1 MSNTVLADS
10 PYVIEIYPV
19 LHKKFSY
26 SVERYTILFGDMP
39 HTIQSMVYLYI
50 RYGQYICIV
59 WDIFLHTMGISLYN
73 NISLYCDSMGR
84 LYIYIKDIFYG
95 I

>member
-1 MSNTVLADS
+1 
-10 PYVIEIYPV
+10 
-19 LHKKFSY
+19 
-26 SVERYTILFGDMP
+26 MP

-73 NISLYCDSMGR
+73 MDISLYCDSMGC
-84 LYIYIKDIFYG
+84 LYIYGRYILRYLTSHYYIEYV
-95 I
+95 II